1 MSSGMGLRVG
11 TFGVIALL
19 ALGSQA
25 VAQGTK
31 PAAPTSVVR
40 PEPPRPVD
48 AEPNS
53 TLANF
58 GDWALRCQRLSNG
71 AETHRVCEVAQQ
83 IHAQD
88 QQNLVAELAI
98 GRLKKADP
106 LRLTVVLPVNVTFSN
121 APSFLADGNAPE
133 PLDLGWRKC
142 LPGGCIADA
151 QAVAFPSYYT
161 SNDLLGNGG
170 SENDNG
176 FAPTDFAINSD
187 ASICTPAAV
196 LQSLNRNGR
205 VNLTGVNTASCRL
218 IMS

>member
-1 MSSGMGLRVG
+1 MRMMNSGIGLRVG

-31 PAAPTSVVR
+31 PAGPTSVAK
-40 PEPPRPVD
+40 PESPRPVD

-58 GDWALRCQRLSNG
+58 GDWALRCQRLGNG
-71 AETHRVCEVAQQ
+71 AETQRVCEVTQQ
-83 IHAQD
+83 IRAQD
-88 QQNLVAELAI
+88 QQNPVAELAI

-106 LRLTVVLPVNVTFSN
+106 LRLTVVLPVNITFSN
-121 APSFLADGNAPE
+121 TPSFSADGKAPE

-151 QAVAFPSYYT
+151 LLTDEVLRRWKSQANAERIT
-161 SNDLLGNGG
+161 WTDAAGRDLAIGLSLRGLSQALDALGK
-170 SENDNG
+170 E
-176 FAPTDFAINSD
+176 
-187 ASICTPAAV
+187 
-196 LQSLNRNGR
+196 L
-205 VNLTGVNTASCRL
+205 
-218 IMS
+218 

>member
-31 PAAPTSVVR
+31 PAAPTSVAK

-58 GDWALRCQRLSNG
+58 GDWALRCQRLGNG
-71 AETHRVCEVAQQ
+71 AETQRVCEVSQQ
-83 IHAQD
+83 IRAQD
-88 QQNLVAELAI
+88 QQNPVAELAI

-121 APSFLADGNAPE
+121 APSFSADGKAPE
-133 PLDLGWRKC
+133 PLDLGWLKC

-151 QAVAFPSYYT
+151 LLTDDMLRRWKAQTNVVRVTWTDAAGRDLAIGLSFRGLTQA
-161 SNDLLGNGG
+161 L
-170 SENDNG
+170 
-176 FAPTDFAINSD
+176 D
-187 ASICTPAAV
+187 ALSKEP
-196 LQSLNRNGR
+196 
-205 VNLTGVNTASCRL
+205 
-218 IMS
+218 